1 MTSRYDAG
9 PSANNRGL
17 HMTNTNANT
26 NTHTMMT
33 TATNM
38 HTQTGTTTTATTN
51 QTGMTDKPKSRKKDK
66 PPRIPPP
73 DQIYDSTTKTT
84 YIRGPA
90 LGEGGFASCYIIS
103 DQKKNRFAAKVIQKT
118 DLPTYKTRQK
128 LFAEIKIHQGLSHE
142 NIVKYYH
149 CFEDDDFVYLVL
161 EMCECKTLMELIK
174 RRKRLTEPE
183 VRYYMKEIVAACSYL
198 HRSASVIHRD
208 LKLGNIFLTHD
219 MHVRIGDFGLA
230 TLIVKDERKKTICG
244 TPNYIAPEILF
255 DTDNGHSFEV
265 DIWSIGVIMYTL
277 LVGKPPF
284 QTNEVKAIYKKIRDN
299 NYVFPDDVPISD
311 EAKSLVAALL
321 TPTPGLR
328 PSVEDVLSH
337 PFFASGYCPK
347 KLDKDSLQSTPKF
360 EQEELREK
368 ELRNA
373 QKQDEQGQEQ
383 VDPRLKPRS
392 EHRQN
397 SEGENAKEVN
407 QQAKA
412 RTPLQQRQVQPN
424 PPRQQLH
431 YDQTSFGVGS
441 PSEEPARRHSE
452 TKLEPVNQSQKHP
465 NTPSGNRAPSQLDPA
480 RYTPSR
486 PSPLSMQAQQTGSS
500 TTPRLQY
507 GEQFKMEMV
516 EGDQI
521 ITEIRTV
528 NVNRGRST
536 SNFPQ
541 YAQDNSRAHHDHQFK
556 QRATAMAS
564 LTVDEASSVGL
575 HQGNNTE
582 PIQRRESIPSR
593 PVTSFVQHPQAS
605 STQPSISS
613 RQDPRIS
620 ASVPSLPSTN
630 GAASSR
636 LPVARSRLGG
646 SGTSPQPSGFD
657 QSSSASGRNGYTNP
671 YSATSPR
678 PPNSAIMGSSTPNLP
693 THQSSTIHSQYQQ
706 ENENSQLHQL
716 SSSPSTINRRRSADL
731 VNAVGS
737 TFGKSQ
743 LSRQQG
749 PLSKANM
756 RGPAIEESQLK
767 RQHRGHYE
775 LNLMDVDTDMDV
787 DHNAPQHLDVAMAN
801 MSDVMPSPARLSDND
816 EQMRKQQDSQEFWD
830 SQQSRSSTTTIIQHV
845 QGVERPASAMQ
856 RTFSQE
862 RELSE
867 MNRALESPRKI
878 SRVFYS
884 HSAEPLSASRGSAQ
898 ANFSAGFTTH
908 SQPQSQQHSFL
919 QSSQHGSQTLQTARQ
934 QSSQS
939 LQSQSQ
945 LRHLQSP
952 RHMPSSPSLRMTPRS
967 SHHWPTGAT
976 GPGSD
981 GQGATH
987 ITTASLNAR
996 AEGALDEDDHADDIA
1011 QNSSPSQHSSQSNR
1025 SHKPSSSKSQQ
1036 HIGLG
1041 LSGAEDSRVSGMV
1054 SATENDANPASRSH
1068 QNPSLQSQQSRNGSI
1083 DDPYRYQIT
1092 SPTQLRAPRTK
1103 QAQALHQLQ
1112 SQSPKGVSSSSFSS
1126 SQSFSR
1132 DQSRGSQ
1139 GSQKQGDH
1147 SNNGESSF
1155 QNYRSKS
1162 RETGAGDNAELSTS
1176 EIEESSMDQS
1186 QTKEAFE
1193 AKRQMQFEMR
1203 RKMQRASQL
1212 KLTSQQ
1218 DQDQLQ
1224 EQGQRRVQYKQL
1236 DGPEGVGSSGMV
1248 NNNTNLTKQSNET
1261 TMAGMSSG
1269 GNSDEQDHVEVPST
1283 SCVTT
1288 TSISMSMHRE
1298 QPHHQK
1304 QQQQQQQQD
1313 QQQQQQQQP
1322 DRDKQVKHKSR
1333 SGRAQRQ
1340 DTCGLEFLEEMRLDP
1355 VGYCEEVEKY
1365 LRNMIRV
1372 RKEGI
1377 LMAPTMES
1385 TPPKPPKVFLTR
1397 WINYERYGVGWYLT
1411 NGVIGVMCNDKTTLA
1426 MSPNGV
1432 DLEIIEPPLKHR
1444 IDAKRNATKSR
1455 DRRRESMSNQ
1465 DNQGNQGNEKA
1476 KSMTSSGYDFS
1487 SNNITAGAS
1496 PTKKTFAQT
1505 MSDLKA
1511 VLELEKEE
1519 DADGDYQMMLIYDG
1533 ENNVVKPKPMVNRSV
1548 GLVPSVSSM
1557 NGTSM
1562 DLIDGTTM
1570 IAKSSKSRRGR
1581 NRGRDEDEDDDDE
1594 FFAHYDRWDSA
1605 KFLSRLIKT
1614 NCRINRYPTRFEK
1627 KMKVL
1632 HGFKNYMEQMLSSR
1646 LSWGYE
1652 DTHLTHGMP
1661 FLTDWFRR
1669 QHVISRLSNGIVQ
1682 VNFADHTKM
1691 VLSEYGQ
1698 VLTFIDND
1706 QNPRRITMTVHQALV
1721 PEYFYDVDDIEDQ
1734 DTLIQ
1739 TELDQIA
1746 RQHMR
1751 PNRAQSRP
1759 LGSFID
1765 KRPAFD
1771 PDVDYDLIIFP
1782 RPRLVKKETE
1792 RLLQHSHNQYQ
1803 LGSQPFEQDD
1813 TLVRQFSKLN
1823 PSSTHPL
1830 QTRRDATQVPLVDI
1844 NKDDGPVKICS
1855 MTFMQL
1861 HHELVRRLRLV
1872 LKLLNE
1878 RRLYMIEEHKKE
1890 TLEREQLK
1898 RDREDNRR
1906 RRQERQ
1912 AQKEK
1917 REKAKEEEEKEEG
1930 CQRQELLDRA
1940 DMEVQQE
1947 QEQEQQ
1953 FELHEGEEEEE
1964 QQHAELMEPCEQQQL

>member
-1 MTSRYDAG
+1 
-9 PSANNRGL
+9 
-17 HMTNTNANT
+17 
-26 NTHTMMT
+26 MMT
-33 TATNM
+33 TTNM

-73 DQIYDSTTKTT
+73 DQIYDNTTKTS
-84 YIRGPA
+84 YVRGPA

-198 HRSASVIHRD
+198 HRTASVIHRD

-311 EAKSLVAALL
+311 EAKNLVAALL

-328 PSVEDVLSH
+328 PSVEDVLNH
-337 PFFASGYCPK
+337 PFFTSGYCPK

-360 EQEELREK
+360 ELEELREE
-368 ELRNA
+368 ELKIA
-373 QKQDEQGQEQ
+373 QEQEGQDQEQ
-383 VDPRLKPRS
+383 VDPRLPLRS

-397 SEGENAKEVN
+397 SEGENAKETS
-407 QQAKA
+407 QQTKG
-412 RTPLQQRQVQPN
+412 RIPLQQRQLQRQGQPN
-424 PPRQQLH
+424 LPRQQLH

-452 TKLEPVNQSQKHP
+452 ARLEPANQSPNPQKHS
-465 NTPSGNRAPSQLDPA
+465 NTPNGNRASNQLDPA

-486 PSPLSMQAQQTGSS
+486 PSPLSMQGQQTGPS
-500 TTPRLQY
+500 TAPRLQY

-528 NVNRGRST
+528 NVNRGRSA

-541 YAQDNSRAHHDHQFK
+541 YAQDNGRALHDHQFK
-556 QRATAMAS
+556 QRAAAMAS
-564 LTVDEASSVGL
+564 LTVDEASSASL

-582 PIQRRESIPSR
+582 PIQRRESTPSR
-593 PVTSFVQHPQAS
+593 PVTSFVQHSQVS
-605 STQPSISS
+605 NTQPGISS

-620 ASVPSLPSTN
+620 ASIPSSPSTN

-636 LPVARSRLGG
+636 LPVARSRLGAA
-646 SGTSPQPSGFD
+646 GTSPQPSGFD
-657 QSSSASGRNGYTNP
+657 QLSPASGRNGYANP

-678 PPNSAIMGSSTPNLP
+678 PPSSATMGASTPNLP
-693 THQSSTIHSQYQQ
+693 THQSSTMHSQYQQ
-706 ENENSQLHQL
+706 ENENPQLHQL
-716 SSSPSTINRRRSADL
+716 PSSPSSINRRRSADM
-731 VNAVGS
+731 VNAAGGS
-737 TFGKSQ
+737 AFGKSQ
-743 LSRQQG
+743 LNRQ
-749 PLSKANM
+749 PETLSTATM
-756 RGPAIEESQLK
+756 RGAAIEESQLK
-767 RQHRGHYE
+767 RQYRGQHE
-775 LNLMDVDTDMDV
+775 MNLMDMDADMDV
-787 DHNAPQHLDVAMAN
+787 DHNVSQHLDVAIAN

-878 SRVFYS
+878 SRMFYS

-898 ANFSAGFTTH
+898 ANLSPGFSAH

-919 QSSQHGSQTLQTARQ
+919 QSSQHGSQPLQTARQ
-934 QSSQS
+934 QPSQS
-939 LQSQSQ
+939 SQSQSQ

-952 RHMPSSPSLRMTPRS
+952 RHMPSSPSLRMAARNS
-967 SHHWPTGAT
+967 RQWPTGVI
-976 GPGSD
+976 GLGLD
-981 GQGATH
+981 GQGAT
-987 ITTASLNAR
+987 AR
-996 AEGALDEDDHADDIA
+996 EESALDEDVPAEGTA
-1011 QNSSPSQHSSQSNR
+1011 QNSSPSQYSSQSNL
-1025 SHKPSSSKSQQ
+1025 SQQPSSSKSQQ

-1041 LSGAEDSRVSGMV
+1041 LSGAEDSRMGGMV
-1054 SATENDANPASRSH
+1054 SASQNDALTNDANAASRGR
-1068 QNPSLQSQQSRNGSI
+1068 QNPSQQSQQSKNSGVE
-1083 DDPYRYQIT
+1083 DPYRYQIT
-1092 SPTQLRAPRTK
+1092 SPTQLRTPRTK
-1103 QAQALHQLQ
+1103 QAQALHQAAQLQ
-1112 SQSPKGVSSSSFSS
+1112 SQSPKGASSSSFSS

-1132 DQSRGSQ
+1132 EQNQDSQ
-1139 GSQKQGDH
+1139 YSQKQGDN

-1162 RETGAGDNAELSTS
+1162 RQTGAGVNAELSTS

-1193 AKRQMQFEMR
+1193 AKRQMQIEMR
-1203 RKMQRASQL
+1203 RKMQRANQL
-1212 KLTSQQ
+1212 RPTSQQ
-1218 DQDQLQ
+1218 DQDRSQ
-1224 EQGQRRVQYKQL
+1224 EQEQLRMQHKQL
-1236 DGPEGVGSSGMV
+1236 DSPEGVGSSGTS
-1248 NNNTNLTKQSNET
+1248 NNNNLTKQSNET

-1288 TSISMSMHRE
+1288 TSISMSMHRDH
-1298 QPHHQK
+1298 PHHQK
-1304 QQQQQQQQD
+1304 QQQQQ
-1313 QQQQQQQQP
+1313 P
-1322 DRDKQVKHKSR
+1322 NRDRLVKHKSK
-1333 SGRAQRQ
+1333 SDRAQRQ
-1340 DTCGLEFLEEMRLDP
+1340 EACGLEFLEEMQLDP

-1365 LRNMIRV
+1365 LRSMLRA

-1377 LMAPTMES
+1377 LVAPTMES

-1397 WINYERYGVGWYLT
+1397 WINYERYGVGWHLT
-1411 NGVIGVMCNDKTTLA
+1411 NGVIGVMCNDKTTLT

-1432 DLEIIEPPLKHR
+1432 DLEIIEPPLKHKIEAR
-1444 IDAKRNATKSR
+1444 RNANKSK
-1455 DRRRESMSNQ
+1455 DRRRESVSNQ
-1465 DNQGNQGNEKA
+1465 GSGKA
-1476 KSMTSSGYDFS
+1476 KSIASSNYNFS
-1487 SNNITAGAS
+1487 SNNITASVS
-1496 PTKKTFAQT
+1496 PSKYTIAEST
-1505 MSDLKA
+1505 SDLRA
-1511 VLELEKEE
+1511 VLELERE
-1519 DADGDYQMMLIYDG
+1519 DDGDGEYQMMLIYDG
-1533 ENNVVKPKPMVNRSV
+1533 ENNVVKPKPPVNRSV
-1548 GLVPSVSSM
+1548 SLVPSAVNMNAISM
-1557 NGTSM
+1557 GTH
-1562 DLIDGTTM
+1562 DGTAVTV
-1570 IAKSSKSRRGR
+1570 KSSKSRRGR
-1581 NRGRDEDEDDDDE
+1581 DRGDDEDDDDDDE
-1594 FFAHYDRWDSA
+1594 FFDHYDRWDSA
-1605 KFLSRLIKT
+1605 KFLSRLVKT
-1614 NCRINRYPTRFEK
+1614 NCRINRYPTKFEK

-1632 HGFKNYMEQMLSSR
+1632 HGFKNYMVQMLNS

-1652 DTHLTHGMP
+1652 DTHLTHGLP

-1669 QHVISRLSNGIVQ
+1669 QHVVSRLSNGIVQ

-1691 VLSEYGQ
+1691 VLSEHGQ

-1706 QNPRRITMTVHQALV
+1706 EKPRRVTMTVHQALI
-1721 PEYFYDVDDIEDQ
+1721 PEYFYDVDDVEDQ
-1734 DTLIQ
+1734 DTQIQ

-1746 RQHMR
+1746 RHHMR

-1759 LGSFID
+1759 LGNFID

-1771 PDVDYDLIIFP
+1771 PDRDYDLIIFP

-1792 RLLQHSHNQYQ
+1792 RLLQHSHNQHQ
-1803 LGSQPFEQDD
+1803 LSSQPFEQDNKLVSSSLMPTRQYARS
-1813 TLVRQFSKLN
+1813 TLSL
-1823 PSSTHPL
+1823 SSTHPL
-1830 QTRRDATQVPLVDI
+1830 QTGRDASQVPLVDI
-1844 NKDDGPVKICS
+1844 NKDDGSVKICS

-1861 HHELVRRLRLV
+1861 HHELVRRLRLA
-1872 LKLLNE
+1872 LNLLNE
-1878 RRLYMIEEHKKE
+1878 RRLFMIEEHKKE

-1898 RDREDNRR
+1898 KDREDNRR

-1912 AQKEK
+1912 AQKERK
-1917 REKAKEEEEKEEG
+1917 EKAREKEGKEEKEWKSTKNPQLHEQVN
-1930 CQRQELLDRA
+1930 QRQEVLDRA
-1940 DMEVQQE
+1940 DMERRQQ
-1947 QEQEQQ
+1947 QEQQ
-1953 FELHEGEEEEE
+1953 FEFHDDLEEEE
-1964 QQHAELMEPCEQQQL
+1964 QQHAELMEPSEQQQL